1 MLNLF
6 ADCLILASRLPNSDS
21 LTSGDRLRRREDE
34 EWLMQRG
41 DEWWMAP
48 APGRP

>member
-21 LTSGDRLRRREDE
+21 LTSGDRLRRSEDE
-34 EWLMQRG
+34 EWLMQRR
-41 DEWWMAP
+41 ATRFH
-48 APGRP
+48 ATQR